1 MTESAPSPFLQLRDV
16 SKHYGGVVAL
26 DHVTFSC
33 DRAKIHAILGE
44 NGAGKS
50 TLIKIVA
57 GVVQPDGGQLVLEG
71 KQVAFRHPVEAN
83 AAGIVC
89 VFQELSLMPTLSVA
103 ENIGITMPTNR
114 LGVFDRK
121 ARLRRAEELL
131 ARVGCEDINPRAWV
145 QSLPLSRRQM
155 VEIAKALGHDPRLLI
170 LDEATSALTGGDVEK
185 VMRILGQLR
194 NEGLAILYISHRMNE
209 IKELSDVMSV
219 FRNGQHVET
228 FPKHRHSDSEIVEL
242 MIGRDLAQTF
252 PPKPKPKPKP
262 DSATAQAPLL
272 EVKNLSWQSQLN
284 DISFTLGQGEI
295 LGLGGLDGQG
305 QKELLLALFGVL
317 KDLGGEIKIGGRRVR
332 IDGPNS
338 AKNDAHRIALV
349 PEDRKSEGL
358 MLPMGVGVNISIASL
373 GTFRKGLGIDGQKET
388 DAIAAMVKQLQ
399 IKVASLTDPVSS
411 LSGGNQQKVV
421 LAKWLMTE
429 PQILMLNDPTRGI
442 DVGTKQELY
451 QLMRRLADA
460 GTSIFLYS
468 TDYDELIG
476 CCDRVMILYQ
486 GRIVR
491 ELLGSAITETNIVAS
506 SLNMKTPQPAAG
518 AHGAS

>member
-1 MTESAPSPFLQLRDV
+1 MTESATPPFLQLRDV
-16 SKHYGGVVAL
+16 SKNYGGVVAL
-26 DHVTFSC
+26 DRVNVSC
-33 DRAKIHAILGE
+33 SRGTIHAILGE

-50 TLIKIVA
+50 TLIKIIA
-57 GVVQPDGGQLVLEG
+57 GVVQPNTGELLLEG
-71 KQVAFRHPVEAN
+71 KPMTFHHPVEAN

-114 LGVFDRK
+114 FGLFDTK
-121 ARLRRAEELL
+121 ARERRAEELL
-131 ARVGCEDINPRAWV
+131 ARVGCEDINPRAWIN
-145 QSLPLSRRQM
+145 SLPLSRRQM
-155 VEIAKALGHDPRLLI
+155 VEIAKALGRNPRLLI

-185 VMRILGQLR
+185 VKRILGQLR
-194 NEGLAILYISHRMNE
+194 DDGLAILYISHRMHE
-209 IKELSDVMSV
+209 IKELADVMSV

-228 FPKHRHSDSEIVEL
+228 FPKNRHSDQEIVQL
-242 MIGRDLAQTF
+242 MIGRALEQAF
-252 PPKPKPKPKP
+252 PPKPKDKPP
-262 DSATAQAPLL
+262 LSRAPLL
-272 EVKNLSWQSQLN
+272 EVKGLMWQNQLN
-284 DISFTLGQGEI
+284 DISFSLGKGEI

-317 KDLGGEIKIGGRRVR
+317 KDLDGEIKIGGKTVK
-332 IDGPNS
+332 IDGPDS
-338 AKNDAHRIALV
+338 AKNDVHRIALV
-349 PEDRKSEGL
+349 PEDRKTEGL
-358 MLPMGVGVNISIASL
+358 MLPMGIGANISIASL
-373 GTFRKGLGIDGQKET
+373 GKFRKGFGIDQEKET
-388 DAIAAMVKQLQ
+388 EKINEMVRQLS
-399 IKVASLTDPVSS
+399 IKVASLSEPVSS

-451 QLMRRLADA
+451 QLLRKLADA

-476 CCDRVMILYQ
+476 CCDRVLILYQ

-491 ELLGSAITETNIVAS
+491 ELAGADLTETNIVAS
-506 SLNMKTPQPAAG
+506 SLNIQTPQPAVG